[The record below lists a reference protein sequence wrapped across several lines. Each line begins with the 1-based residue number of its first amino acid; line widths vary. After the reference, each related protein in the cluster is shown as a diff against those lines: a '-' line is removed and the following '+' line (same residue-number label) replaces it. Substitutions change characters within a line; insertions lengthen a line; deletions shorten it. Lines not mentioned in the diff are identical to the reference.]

1 MMKED
6 RVVTWCGKS
15 VDSMD
20 RDQLMEAFQDVSRLY
35 RDALA
40 KPDRFIHSLNPKP
53 ELRQ

>member
-1 MMKED
+1 MKDD
-6 RVVTWCGKS
+6 RVVTWRGQP
-15 VDSMD
+15 VDGMD

-40 KPDRFIHSLNPKP
+40 KPDRFVHSLTPKP